1 MYNSIV
7 FQPSEYS
14 SVWADK
20 TTLTPPIFIEVPGPN
35 RENDQYLCVGVIGF
49 ALFYDF
55 SIGCWTVYCLS
66 SDTDVNGYGPQ
77 KDEGEK
83 KL

>member
-1 MYNSIV
+1 
-7 FQPSEYS
+7 
-14 SVWADK
+14 
-20 TTLTPPIFIEVPGPN
+20 VPGPN

-66 SDTDVNGYGPQ
+66 SFYYKIQMLMVIVP
-77 KDEGEK
+77 KKMKEK
-83 KL
+83 RSFE

>member
-1 MYNSIV
+1 
-7 FQPSEYS
+7 
-14 SVWADK
+14 
-20 TTLTPPIFIEVPGPN
+20 VPGPN